1 MPRNHDTRKGA
12 QPKDTDTDL
21 QDQVD
26 RNSVPFLNTEKNT
39 GEVDESELGESNQR
53 DLGFDE
59 PAVLGVNAIVD
70 DDGGEDGEQTDIVTD
85 AAVITDEDDPQ
96 PRDNL
101 NIVTNGDG
109 TLLRAEAV

>member
-1 MPRNHDTRKGA
+1 MPRNHDTRKSTA
-12 QPKDTDTDL
+12 KTDEDNA
-21 QDQVD
+21 VD
-26 RNSVPFLNTEKNT
+26 RNGVPFLNTEKNT
-39 GEVDESELGESNQR
+39 ATVDESELGESNQQ

-59 PAVLGVNAIVD
+59 PAILGVNAIAV

-96 PRDNL
+96 PRDNIL
-101 NIVTNGDG
+101 LVTNSDG